1 MRGKKSTHR
10 GVYTR
15 RRAHG
20 ESTHG
25 GVHTEESTQ
34 EELYTRGEH
43 KWEEHTRKRA
53 HMEESCPHRGES
65 VHTQEYTRK
74 RAHTKECTHGE
85 STRRSI
91 HGESAHGGVHTG
103 GAHTGRAHLEE
114 YTQRSTHGGSKHGES
129 THGESDMEEYSSVS
143 TPSTPSCEV
152 SFISSSIE
160 LQWAKFSDGIFYAI
174 VSV

>member
-1 MRGKKSTHR
+1 MRGKNSTHR
-10 GVYTR
+10 GVYTDGSP
-15 RRAHG
+15 HG

-25 GVHTEESTQ
+25 GVHREESTHK
-34 EELYTRGEH
+34 EVYIRGEH

-85 STRRSI
+85 STLRST

-103 GAHTGRAHLEE
+103 RAHKEE
-114 YTQRSTHGGSKHGES
+114 YTRGEHTRGDHTPIPLIVNIAAAETIDTRKFTHGVERAN
-129 THGESDMEEYSSVS
+129 
-143 TPSTPSCEV
+143 
-152 SFISSSIE
+152 
-160 LQWAKFSDGIFYAI
+160 QAKA
-174 VSV
+174 